1 MLILNP
7 GLMANMDDGHLLRSL
22 ECEAAI
28 MRTPVELE
36 LMGRLERLADE
47 VEDARGLLEVADEFL
62 ASAADFRAVAEAH
75 PAGWADCA
83 KLLAMLN
90 DAEIHDADDL
100 AALIALKPKG
110 D

>member
-1 MLILNP
+1 MLTLYP

-47 VEDARGLLEVADEFL
+47 VEDARGLLEVADEFS
-62 ASAADFRAVAEAH
+62 ASAADFRAVAESH
-75 PAGWADCA
+75 PAGLADCA
-83 KLLAMLN
+83 KLLAML
-90 DAEIHDADDL
+90 
-100 AALIALKPKG
+100 KP
-110 D
+110 

>member
-28 MRTPVELE
+28 MRTPVEME
-36 LMGRLERLADE
+36 LMGRLERMIDE
-47 VEDARGLLEVADEFL
+47 VEDARGLIEVADEFSV
-62 ASAADFRAVAEAH
+62 SAADFRAVAEAH